1 MTYLTKTIYH
11 PSKIN
16 RKQKEK
22 KNGHQS
28 AVLWFTGLSGS
39 GKSTLAHAVEE
50 KLHFIGCHTFV
61 LDGDNLRHGLCS
73 DLGFSL
79 EDRTE
84 NIRRVGELVRL
95 TTEAGAISLTAFI
108 SPILED
114 RKKVRAL
121 IPKGRFFEI
130 YCQCPLE
137 LCEQRDHKGLYKLAR
152 MGEIENFT
160 GISSPYEPPE
170 NPELV
175 FDTER
180 TSLEECVD
188 QVLAL
193 LYEKKIIQQVLP

>member
-1 MTYLTKTIYH
+1 MTHPTKTIYH

-16 RKQKEK
+16 RKQKKK

-50 KLHFIGCHTFV
+50 KLHLIGCHTFV
-61 LDGDNLRHGLCS
+61 LDGDDIRNGLCS
-73 DLGFSL
+73 YLGFSL
-79 EDRTE
+79 EDRAE
-84 NIRRVGELVRL
+84 NIRRVSELVKL

-108 SPILED
+108 SPVLED

-121 IPKGRFFEI
+121 VPKGLFFEI

-152 MGEIENFT
+152 IGKIKNFT

-175 FDTER
+175 FNTER
-180 TSLEECVD
+180 TSPKECVD
-188 QVLAL
+188 QVLSL
-193 LYEKKIIQQVLP
+193 LYEKKIIQQALF

>member
-1 MTYLTKTIYH
+1 MTHPKKATYH

-16 RKQKEK
+16 REQKEK

-50 KLHFIGCHTFV
+50 KLHLIGCHTFV
-61 LDGDNLRHGLCS
+61 LDGDDIRSGLCS

-84 NIRRVGELVRL
+84 NIRRVSELVKL
-95 TTEAGAISLTAFI
+95 TTEAGVISLTALI

-114 RKKVRAL
+114 RKKVRTL
-121 IPKGRFFEI
+121 VPKGLFFEI

-152 MGEIENFT
+152 IGKIKNFT

-175 FDTER
+175 FDTAQ
-180 TSLEECVD
+180 TSPKECVD

-193 LYEKKIIQQVLP
+193 LYEKKIIRQALS